1 MAETAPAK
9 KTRRGAERGR
19 AGRPAKFS
27 KATMSMDVR
36 LGLLTSLNFGGTRW
50 PSSMP
55 PPAGVSPNAIDFW
68 LKLKRSQPAKF
79 AECLMK
85 CVRTDDGASLEGVTF
100 IVRSLQI
107 NNAQPVAGVI
117 ASPIAAHVQP
127 LKLVSN
133 GDVVEDA
140 QPARKDSDDE

>member
-1 MAETAPAK
+1 MAESTTPK
-9 KTRRGAERGR
+9 KSRRGSATGR
-19 AGRPAKFS
+19 AGRPSKFS

-36 LGLLTSLNFGGTRW
+36 LGLLTSLNYGGTRW
-50 PSSMP
+50 PSTMAP
-55 PPAGVSPNAIDFW
+55 PPGVSPNAIDFW

-85 CVRTDDGASLEGVTF
+85 CVRTDDAGSLEGVTF

-107 NNAQPVAGVI
+107 NNAQPVPGVL

-140 QPARKDSDDE
+140 QPVREGTDE

>member
-1 MAETAPAK
+1 MAETTAKRKRSGPA
-9 KTRRGAERGR
+9 TGR

-27 KATMSMDVR
+27 KATMSLDVR

-55 PPAGVSPNAIDFW
+55 PPPGVSPNAIDFW
-68 LKLKRSQPAKF
+68 LKLKRSQPGKF

-107 NNAQPVAGVI
+107 NNAQPVAGVL
-117 ASPIAAHVQP
+117 ASPIQAHVQP

-140 QPARKDSDDE
+140 QPVREEAGDE